1 VNPRLDILKCRSY
14 EELRAK
20 LFSALEKYGDLLP
33 KDKDA
38 RILLKPNLNSNMN
51 ALTGNTTDL
60 RILSVVIQFLQQKGY
75 RNILIGEGTNSG
87 FYRNRIGV
95 ISRLAVDKLA
105 KHFGV
110 AVKDM
115 NYAEPHEIE
124 FENGVKAQVARDCVE
139 ADLFIN
145 MPKLKT
151 HFEIGMSVCLKNLM
165 GCLVGQ
171 PNKKKTHQ
179 SLAANI
185 LNINKAVNPHLH
197 IVDGLIAMEGLG
209 PTRGTPV
216 RMDLI
221 LVGTDPFLIDLACAR
236 IAGFDHKNVKTL
248 AQAEKLGLLTAEHRT
263 FVDSLDLTGIRKDF
277 KPPKAGPLA
286 TFIHSPKR
294 QKYFLKIR
302 NTKFFTYLAST
313 RWFGHLLFLTG
324 LRQDVFLQQEM
335 KCEDLSLDESLCNQC
350 GFCKDICP
358 LGFDLPAYLKKTDDK
373 CIHCLY
379 CYSVCPTSA
388 VRFKGE
394 FGFFKEQLKQ
404 YDHLIRNLGQR

>member
-1 VNPRLDILKCRSY
+1 MTPRLDILRCKSY
-14 EELRAK
+14 EELKTNLSA
-20 LFSALEKYGDLLP
+20 ALEKYTDLLP
-33 KDKDA
+33 KARDA
-38 RILLKPNLNSNMN
+38 RILLKPNLNSNMS

-60 RILSVVIQFLQQKGY
+60 RILSVVIQFLQAKGY
-75 RNILIGEGTNSG
+75 KNILIGEGTNSG
-87 FYRNRIGV
+87 FYRNKIGV
-95 ISRLAVDKLA
+95 ISRLAVDRLVQ
-105 KHFGV
+105 HFGI
-110 AVKDM
+110 AVKDL
-115 NYAEPHEIE
+115 NYAEPYEIE
-124 FENGVKAQVARDCVE
+124 FENGVKAQVAKDCID

-171 PNKKKTHQ
+171 PNKKKTHED
-179 SLAANI
+179 LAGNI
-185 LNINKAVNPHLH
+185 LNINKAVKPHLH

-216 RMDLI
+216 RMDLV
-221 LVGTDPFLIDLACAR
+221 LVGTDPYLIDLVCAKL
-236 IAGFDHKNVKTL
+236 ADFDYRKVRTL
-248 AQAEKLGLLTAEHRT
+248 ARAEEQKLLTPEHHK
-263 FVDSLDLTGIRKDF
+263 FADSLDLQELRRSF
-277 KPPKAGPLA
+277 KPPTAGPLA

-324 LRQDVFLQQEM
+324 LRQDVFLFEEM
-335 KCEDLSLDESLCNQC
+335 NCDGLSLNESSCDQC
-350 GFCKDICP
+350 GFCKGVCP
-358 LGFDLPAYLKKTDDK
+358 LGFGLPDHLKKTDRK

-379 CYSVCPTSA
+379 CYSVCPRHA
-388 VRFKGE
+388 IQFKGQ

-404 YDHLIRNLGQR
+404 YDHLIRGLFNK